1 MIINNIKI
9 ALRSMFSNRLRTFL
23 TVLGI
28 MIGIAGIIIVYS
40 AGEGIRS
47 LLLAQ
52 MESFGTNFVQIE
64 IKVPTT
70 KTGTAGSAQSSMA
83 LASGVQVTSLK
94 LKDLADIKKLDNVG
108 AGYGAI
114 MTQDKISYGSATHK
128 IFIMGVSASY
138 LDVDNS
144 KIATGNFFSDDDDNS
159 LASVVVLGSKIKDE
173 LFGDSDAVGR
183 YVSFHGQKFK
193 VIGVMAK
200 KGAVMTL
207 DFDSFVYVP
216 LQTLQKKVMGIDHV
230 SYLTVKLIDNKR
242 SADTAEQIRGVLR
255 QNHNISNPER
265 DDFRVSTMDDLM
277 NTLNTVMSA
286 LTWLLL
292 AIVIISL
299 LVGGIGIL
307 NIMYVVVSE
316 RTAEIGLRKAVGAT
330 YNNIMMQFLI
340 EAAVISLLG
349 AAAGVTF
356 GVIISWLISV
366 GANAAGL
373 QWTFTVPIQAFIVS
387 IVFSLVCGMFFGV
400 YPARKAA
407 SLDPVEALRKE

>member
-1 MIINNIKI
+1 M
-9 ALRSMFSNRLRTFL
+9 
-23 TVLGI
+23 V
-28 MIGIAGIIIVYS
+28 
-40 AGEGIRS
+40 
-47 LLLAQ
+47 
-52 MESFGTNFVQIE
+52 TN
-64 IKVPTT
+64 
-70 KTGTAGSAQSSMA
+70 TGYQ
-83 LASGVQVTSLK
+83 
-94 LKDLADIKKLDNVG
+94 IKKICEENPTLGKKLIEGKVKT
-108 AGYGAI
+108 I
-114 MTQDKISYGSATHK
+114 MTVGSSH
-128 IFIMGVSASY
+128 
-138 LDVDNS
+138 
-144 KIATGNFFSDDDDNS
+144 SD
-159 LASVVVLGSKIKDE
+159 LI
-173 LFGDSDAVGR
+173 R
-183 YVSFHGQKFK
+183 KFK

>member
-1 MIINNIKI
+1 M
-9 ALRSMFSNRLRTFL
+9 LSNRLRTFL

-52 MESFGTNFVQIE
+52 MESFGTNIVQIE

-70 KTGTAGSAQSSMA
+70 KKGGAGNAQSSMA

-94 LKDLADIKKLDNVG
+94 LKDLADVKKLSNIG
-108 AGYGAI
+108 KGYGAI
-114 MTQDKISYGSATHK
+114 MTQDKVSYGSEVHK
-128 IFIMGVSASY
+128 VFVMGVSAEY
-138 LDVDNS
+138 LDVDSS
-144 KIATGNFFSDDDDNS
+144 KIATGNFFSDDDDKS
-159 LASVVVLGSKIKDE
+159 LATVVILGSKIKDQ
-173 LFGDSDAVGR
+173 LFADSDAIGK
-183 YVSFHGQKFK
+183 YISFHGQKFK

-200 KGAVMTL
+200 KGAVMSL

-230 SYLTVKLIDNKR
+230 SYFTVKLIDNKR
-242 SADTAEQIRGVLR
+242 SADTAEQVRALLR
-255 QNHNISNPER
+255 QNHGISNPER

-292 AIVIISL
+292 AIIIISL
-299 LVGGIGIL
+299 LVGGVGIL

-316 RTAEIGLRKAVGAT
+316 RTSEIGLRKAVGAT

-349 AAAGVTF
+349 ALAGVVF
-356 GVIISWLISV
+356 GVIISWLIYV

-373 QWTFTVPIQAFIVS
+373 EWTFVIPLQAFIVS
-387 IVFSLVCGMFFGV
+387 LLFSLFCGMFFGV

-407 SLDPVEALRKE
+407 ALDPVEALRKE